1 MMPSG
6 KSRLTRWVGISS
18 ILVLIAGSFMALYV
32 LMISASLPINISGPL
47 VLGVLWLTNLV
58 SALVTAIYGFFRRWP
73 RWLVFALVVQVAAV
87 VVPLVILII
96 MSFSN

>member
-58 SALVTAIYGFFRRWP
+58 SALVTAIYGFSAAGRAGWCLSLWYRSRRWWF
-73 RWLVFALVVQVAAV
+73 RW
-87 VVPLVILII
+87 
-96 MSFSN
+96 